1 MTDERIGDILDRALT
16 ERDSI
21 DDRTQIEQ
29 VALDCYMI
37 GENRARKQMS
47 DRVRERLDDYPSHR
61 YYKLQQE
68 VKDAATA
75 PLVQGSDEDEIRNWE
90 IR

>member
-16 ERDSI
+16 EKEPFETRPP
-21 DDRTQIEQ
+21 IEQ
-29 VALDCYMI
+29 VALACYMI

-47 DRVRERLDDYPSHR
+47 DRVRERLDDYPNHR